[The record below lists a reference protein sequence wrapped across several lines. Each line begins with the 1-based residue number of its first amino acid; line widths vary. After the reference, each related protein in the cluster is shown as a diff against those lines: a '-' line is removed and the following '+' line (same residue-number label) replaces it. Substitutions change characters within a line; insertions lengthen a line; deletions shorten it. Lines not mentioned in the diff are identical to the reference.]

1 MAIDNL
7 GRALEKHEGGTR
19 ASQYNGEPSV
29 MGELTADPAGV
40 PSREADLARLA
51 TVEAKKRPGDV
62 RFAGEV
68 LSHNILWLSPPPRLE
83 PAGTAPA
90 HDNE

>member
-51 TVEAKKRPGDV
+51 TVDAKKRPGDV

-68 LSHNILWLSPPPRLE
+68 LSHSIL
-83 PAGTAPA
+83 
-90 HDNE
+90 

>member
-1 MAIDNL
+1 
-7 GRALEKHEGGTR
+7 
-19 ASQYNGEPSV
+19 
-29 MGELTADPAGV
+29 MGELTADPVGV
-40 PSREADLARLA
+40 PRREADLARLA

-68 LSHNILWLSPPPRLE
+68 LSHSILWLPPPPRLE
-83 PAGTAPA
+83 PAGGPPA